1 MEIESEKKMSK
12 KNQSGL
18 ARDWGVYLK
27 RNIQYKKADVYLNR
41 SLQVEPMQFKSLLES
56 SKCKLKQSQA
66 TDALVDVKKCLTLEP
81 NNIKAQHQHAKCL
94 GGLNQIENAIA
105 TAYGIAFEHPTNT
118 DVHHTKDSLEM
129 SLRSAFGRSTVPI
142 LRKYKLHLKR
152 GQTEVTKKC
161 GPIEMHRE
169 KAIELMKHKL
179 YFDSTFAEQIE
190 FWTKLQQDETL
201 DDNLRK
207 LIDEINRNFKSHE
220 SLLYAREPFYA
231 KRDRFDKGSLAKSRQ
246 RTFYYAQEETRRE
259 ALWQLRNIKT
269 MAVHSFSDALQ
280 LTERV
285 LSEFYAVKMRTVFPA
300 KFEFLCHV
308 CHFIGTE
315 YLQIY
320 RCIPANLMSLKIDDR
335 LTALFNVWGK
345 MLQGEDLCDKK
356 VEYFNKRLENAIYDM
371 EKAYLYHQLSE
382 VCFRYRR
389 PEESQRFARDA
400 VKYAKTCKSNIWSF
414 LGYFNIIRVDAI
426 KQNYHPMQKDL
437 DKLIEI
443 AKQLD
448 DFTQVFVNTA
458 IRSFEDIKNER
469 N

>member
-1 MEIESEKKMSK
+1 MSK
-12 KNQSGL
+12 KNRSGL

-27 RNIQYKKADVYLNR
+27 RNIQYKKAEVYLNR
-41 SLQVEPMQFKSLLES
+41 SLEVDPVQFKTLLES

-66 TDALVDVKKCLTLEP
+66 NDALMDVKKCLTLEP

-105 TAYGIAFEHPTNT
+105 TAYGITFEYPTAA

-152 GQTEVTKKC
+152 DGSQTKTKELTIKKC
-161 GPIEMHRE
+161 GPIEAHRE

-190 FWTKLQQDETL
+190 FWTQLQQDETL

-207 LIDEINRNFKSHE
+207 LIDEITRNFNTHE
-220 SLLYAREPFYA
+220 SMLYAREPFYA
-231 KRDRFDKGSLAKSRQ
+231 KRDRFDKGSLSKVRH
-246 RTFYYAQEETRRE
+246 RTFFYAQEETRRE
-259 ALWQLRNIKT
+259 ALWQLRNIKAL
-269 MAVHSFSDALQ
+269 AVHSFADALR

-285 LSEFYAVKMRTVFPA
+285 LSEFYAIKMRTVFPA

-320 RCIPANLMSLKIDDR
+320 RAIPADLMSLKVEDR
-335 LTALFNVWGK
+335 LIALFNVWGK

-356 VEYFNKRLENAIYDM
+356 VEYFTKRLQNAIYDM
-371 EKAYLYHQLSE
+371 EKTYLFHQLSE
-382 VCFRYRR
+382 
-389 PEESQRFARDA
+389 EESQRFARDA
-400 VKYAKTCKSNIWSF
+400 VKHAMACKSNIWTF
-414 LGYFNIIRVDAI
+414 LAYFNIIRVDAM
-426 KQNYHPMQKDL
+426 KQNYHPMKDDL
-437 DKLIEI
+437 DKLQEV

-448 DFTQVFVNTA
+448 AFTQVFVNTA
-458 IRSFEDIKNER
+458 IRSFEDIKSAKN
-469 N
+469 